1 MEPGIFWI
9 SGFHFQ
15 KTIVMHI
22 LEIPSF
28 FTPYGGEFCLE
39 QAKAM
44 RGQGH
49 EVRILSH
56 VQLAVTLGLKDYLTL
71 PYGRKVNERE
81 GITVCQTYQRGVP
94 KMVRWNVSR
103 WVHTVE
109 RQFNAYVA
117 RYGRP
122 DLLHA
127 HCGKWAGY
135 AAMKISKS
143 YGIPYVITEHLSLM
157 SLAQEYGPAPSDAW
171 QLPLLRAAYKAAA
184 LVIPV
189 AAEIVKDTACYYGE
203 DYRWEEV
210 SNVVDTD
217 FYSYQPRQ
225 PRKDSTFT
233 FCCVAAYDYR
243 KGYDV
248 LAEAIRQLRSQGT
261 DIRLRI
267 AGPGTDSGAARR
279 LLGGDGVEL
288 LGSLDKEQ
296 IRTLLY
302 VSDALVLPSRSE
314 VQPLVVLEAMSTGIP
329 VVATECVPQ
338 NERFENACLIVPT
351 DDATAL
357 ARAMQEMATNYS
369 RYDGETIA
377 RQTRA
382 LASPMVVGRKLSE
395 LFAQAK
401 G

>member
-1 MEPGIFWI
+1 
-9 SGFHFQ
+9 
-15 KTIVMHI
+15 MHI

-39 QAKAM
+39 QAKALY
-44 RGQGH
+44 GQGH

-71 PYGRKVNERE
+71 PYGRRVSERE
-81 GITVCQTYQRGVP
+81 GITVWQTFQRGMP
-94 KMVRWNVSR
+94 KVIRWNVER
-103 WVHTVE
+103 WVKTVE
-109 RQFNAYVA
+109 RQFCAYMDS
-117 RYGRP
+117 YGKP

-135 AAMKISKS
+135 AAMLIGRT

-157 SLAQEYGPAPSDAW
+157 SLAQEFGPVPSGAW
-171 QLPLLRAAYKAAA
+171 QLPLLKTAYEQAA

-189 AAEIVKDTACYYGE
+189 AAEIVKDTACYYG
-203 DYRWEEV
+203 DSYRWEAV

-217 FYSYQPRQ
+217 FYRYQARQ
-225 PRKDSTFT
+225 PMEDRTFT

-248 LAEAIRQLRSQGT
+248 LAKAFSILKARGT
-261 DIRLRI
+261 DVRLKI
-267 AGPGTDSGAARR
+267 AGPGTDSRSAHR
-279 LLGGDGVEL
+279 LFKMDGVEL
-288 LGSLDKEQ
+288 LGSLDKTQ
-296 IRTLLY
+296 VRALLY
-302 VSDALVLPSRSE
+302 ESDALVLPSRSE

-338 NERFENACLIVPT
+338 NERLQETCSIVPI
-351 DDATAL
+351 DDADAL
-357 ARAMQEMATNYS
+357 ADAMGRMITNYS
-369 RYDGETIA
+369 LYDGETIA
-377 RQTRA
+377 RQTRN
-382 LASPMVVGRKLSE
+382 LASPEVVGRKLSE

>member
-1 MEPGIFWI
+1 
-9 SGFHFQ
+9 
-15 KTIVMHI
+15 MHI

-39 QAKAM
+39 QAKALD
-44 RGQGH
+44 RLGH

-56 VQLAVTLGLKDYLTL
+56 VQLAVTMGMKDYLTL
-71 PYGRKVNERE
+71 PYGRRVSERE
-81 GITVCQTYQRGVP
+81 GITVWQTFQRGVP
-94 KMVRWNVSR
+94 KVIRWNVMH
-103 WVHTVE
+103 WVKTVQQ
-109 RQFNAYVA
+109 QFGAYVDH
-117 RYGRP
+117 YGVP

-135 AAMKISKS
+135 TAMLIARE
-143 YGIPYVITEHLSLM
+143 YNIPYFITEHLSLM
-157 SLAQEYGPAPSDAW
+157 SLAQEFGPAPSNAW
-171 QLPLLRAAYKAAA
+171 QLRLLRMAYQNAA

-210 SNVVDTD
+210 SNLVDTD
-217 FYSYQPRQ
+217 FYCYQTRLPL
-225 PRKDSTFT
+225 KDRRFA

-248 LAEAIRQLRSQGT
+248 LAKAFSMLKARCTNVCLKIAGQGT
-261 DIRLRI
+261 D
-267 AGPGTDSGAARR
+267 SKEARR
-279 LLGGDGVEL
+279 LLGMVGVEL

-296 IRTLLY
+296 VRTLLY
-302 VSDALVLPSRSE
+302 ESDALVLPSRSE

-329 VVATECVPQ
+329 VVATESVPQ
-338 NERFENACLIVPT
+338 NERLKDACIIVPI

-357 ARAMQEMATNYS
+357 AAAMQEMMADYS
-369 RYDGETIA
+369 RYDGENIA
-377 RQTRA
+377 TQTRA
-382 LASPMVVGRKLSE
+382 LASQAVVGRKLSE
-395 LFAQAK
+395 LFAKAK